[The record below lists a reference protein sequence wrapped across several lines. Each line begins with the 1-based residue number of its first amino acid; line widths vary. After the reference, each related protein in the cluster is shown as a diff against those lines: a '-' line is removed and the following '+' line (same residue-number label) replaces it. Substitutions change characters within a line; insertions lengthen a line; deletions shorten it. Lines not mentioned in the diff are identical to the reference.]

1 MVPSAVTLTDHPP
14 RAVTICNTMRA
25 TCASGTGHGTVY
37 TPIPRSRYHL
47 RCHARNTCRWYRHR
61 CPVSHTLWK
70 LYRSPHCSS
79 SCRQSTCTWY
89 CDGTMYSTWSSW
101 YQCGYHPSAHL
112 TSCPQSACFRL
123 RVTCVRA
130 LFHRCPTTNLLFIYL
145 TGCTP
150 CRSRTDSPFGFVQRR
165 RCARCTISMKPL
177 VDPSS
182 RFRERNRYQR
192 RRILKSVPFT
202 LDTESPTPAP
212 TLYTPKRICSI
223 FIEESYS
230 CSQLRS

>member
-37 TPIPRSRYHL
+37 TPIARSRYHL

-112 TSCPQSACFRL
+112 TSCTKSAKRAFVFVSARKHCEPSAQLGEELRITCRL
-123 RVTCVRA
+123 SPHCVHVRA
-130 LFHRCPTTNLLFIYL
+130 VCCYSTGYVCPLGNH
-145 TGCTP
+145 
-150 CRSRTDSPFGFVQRR
+150 
-165 RCARCTISMKPL
+165 
-177 VDPSS
+177 
-182 RFRERNRYQR
+182 
-192 RRILKSVPFT
+192 
-202 LDTESPTPAP
+202 
-212 TLYTPKRICSI
+212 
-223 FIEESYS
+223 
-230 CSQLRS
+230 

>member
-1 MVPSAVTLTDHPP
+1 MYSQLAARSIERGATLSTCIHGTQRDTTYTHLHRSWYEPRYKLRNSHTWYQVAVTLTDHPP

-37 TPIPRSRYHL
+37 TPIARSRYHL

-130 LFHRCPTTNLLFIYL
+130 LFH
-145 TGCTP
+145 
-150 CRSRTDSPFGFVQRR
+150 
-165 RCARCTISMKPL
+165 
-177 VDPSS
+177 
-182 RFRERNRYQR
+182 
-192 RRILKSVPFT
+192 
-202 LDTESPTPAP
+202 
-212 TLYTPKRICSI
+212 
-223 FIEESYS
+223 
-230 CSQLRS
+230 